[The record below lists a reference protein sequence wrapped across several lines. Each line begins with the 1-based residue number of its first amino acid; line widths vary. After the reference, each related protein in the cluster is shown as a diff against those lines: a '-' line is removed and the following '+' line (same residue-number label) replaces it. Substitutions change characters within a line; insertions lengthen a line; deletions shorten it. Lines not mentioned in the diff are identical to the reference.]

1 MDTGFPVRTLWSSSP
16 HCRAADMKCEAHLA
30 TDSLDPNAEFATF
43 QSCLKDEGAAVTFV
57 GIARPTSVEGA
68 EVTAMFLDH
77 HPRLTL
83 SSLRDIAEDAGSRFG
98 ATSIRVVHRCG
109 LVRPNEAIVFVAA
122 ASLHRR
128 AAFEAAEYAMD
139 RLKTDAYFWK
149 REDTVDGSTWIEPTI
164 IDQVDR
170 ARWSS

>member
-1 MDTGFPVRTLWSSSP
+1 MRCEVHLE
-16 HCRAADMKCEAHLA
+16 ADG
-30 TDSLDPNAEFATF
+30 LDANAEFAKF
-43 QSCLKDEGAAVTFV
+43 QSRLTDEGAAVTFV
-57 GIARPTSVEGA
+57 GIARPTSVVGEK
-68 EVTAMFLDH
+68 VTAMFLDH

-83 SSLRDIAEDAGSRFG
+83 ASLREIAEDAGTRFG
-98 ATSIRVVHRCG
+98 ASAIRVVHRCG
-109 LVRPNEAIVFVAA
+109 LVRPNEPIVFVAA

-149 REDTVDGSTWIEPTI
+149 REDTVDGSSWIEPTV